1 MGIEVEK
8 VKVRET
14 EKYEMY
20 NEAEY
25 WSVCWNKG
33 GEKRVFGGRG
43 WRIEIHIG
51 KASRIDRKM
60 VVLGCLEDFLYGR
73 GGITKRFIMVFA
85 ST

>member
-51 KASRIDRKM
+51 RAS
-60 VVLGCLEDFLYGR
+60 
-73 GGITKRFIMVFA
+73 
-85 ST
+85 

>member
-43 WRIEIHIG
+43 WRMDIHIG
-51 KASRIDRKM
+51 KTSRIDIKM
-60 VVLGCLEDFLYGR
+60 VDFGCLEDFLYGR

>member
-33 GEKRVFGGRG
+33 GEKRVFGGR
-43 WRIEIHIG
+43 
-51 KASRIDRKM
+51 D
-60 VVLGCLEDFLYGR
+60 R
-73 GGITKRFIMVFA
+73 GGKNTLERQVEK
-85 ST
+85 T